1 MKMTNTKSR
10 KLVLSA
16 MFVTLGMILPFLTG
30 QIKQIGN
37 MLLPMHLP
45 VMLCGLIC
53 GPWYGLAAGILTP
66 LLRSA
71 VFGMPYLFPTAVAM
85 ALELGTYGGVIGFL
99 YNRSKWK
106 CLVALLRS
114 MVIAMLCGRIVWGIA
129 TALFMGISGDSF
141 TLQAFFAGAVLNA
154 VPGIVLQFILIPSV
168 MILLGRT
175 KAVVFSKKKENLT
188 ANEK

>member
-1 MKMTNTKSR
+1 MKIIDSKNG

-45 VMLCGLIC
+45 IMLCGLIC
-53 GPWYGLAAGILTP
+53 GPWYGLAAGFLTP

-71 VFGMPYLFPTAVAM
+71 VFGMPHMFPSATAM
-85 ALELGTYGGVIGFL
+85 AFELGAYGSVIGFL

-106 CLVALLRS
+106 ALLRFCAAWS
-114 MVIAMLCGRIVWGIA
+114 SPCFAAERYGDLPWRYSWALAAITLHGRH
-129 TALFMGISGDSF
+129 
-141 TLQAFFAGAVLNA
+141 
-154 VPGIVLQFILIPSV
+154 
-168 MILLGRT
+168 
-175 KAVVFSKKKENLT
+175 FSRERF
-188 ANEK
+188 

>member
-1 MKMTNTKSR
+1 MKITDSKNG

-45 VMLCGLIC
+45 IMLCGLIC
-53 GPWYGLAAGILTP
+53 GPWYGLAAGFLTP

-71 VFGMPYLFPTAVAM
+71 VFGMPHLFPSAAAM
-85 ALELGTYGGVIGFL
+85 AFELGAYGSVIGFL

-114 MVIAMLCGRIVWGIA
+114 MVIAMLCGRAVWGLA
-129 TALFMGISGDSF
+129 MALFMGFSGDNF
-141 TLQAFFAGAVLNA
+141 TWQAFLAGALLNA
-154 VPGIVLQFILIPSV
+154 VPGIVLQFILIPSI

-175 KAVVFSKKKENLT
+175 KAIVLSKKKGNLT
-188 ANEK
+188 AHEK